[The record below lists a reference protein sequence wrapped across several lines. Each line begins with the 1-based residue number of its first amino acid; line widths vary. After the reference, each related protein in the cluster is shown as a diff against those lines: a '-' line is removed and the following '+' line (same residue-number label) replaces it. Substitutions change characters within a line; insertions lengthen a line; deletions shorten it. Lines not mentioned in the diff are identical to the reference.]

1 MNINMTLIGQTIA
14 FAIFVWFCIKYV
26 WPPIS
31 NALHERQKKIADGLD
46 AASRA
51 SRDLEVAQEKAEQT
65 LRESKEQASQIL
77 EQANK
82 RSAQIV
88 EEARDQARAEGE
100 RLVASA
106 RSEIEQEVNRAKED
120 LRAQVSH
127 LAIIGAERVLEASV
141 DEKAHRKLLDELA
154 AEL

>member
-31 NALHERQKKIADGLD
+31 SALHERQKKIADGLD

-51 SRDLEVAQEKAEQT
+51 SRDLELAQEQAAQT

-77 EQANK
+77 DQANK
-82 RSAQIV
+82 RSSQMI
-88 EEARDQARAEGE
+88 EEARELARAEGE
-100 RLVASA
+100 RLVAGA
-106 RSEIEQEVNRAKED
+106 RAEIDQEINRAKEE
-120 LRAQVSH
+120 LRAQVAT
-127 LAIIGAERVLEASV
+127 LAIVGAERVLEASI
-141 DEKAHRKLLDELA
+141 DEKAHRKLLDKLA

>member
-1 MNINMTLIGQTIA
+1 VNINMTLIGQTIA

-141 DEKAHRKLLDELA
+141 DEQAHRKLLDELA

>member
-31 NALHERQKKIADGLD
+31 TALHERQKRIAEGLD

-51 SRDLEVAQEKAEQT
+51 SRDLELAQEQASQT

-82 RSAQIV
+82 RSAQMV
-88 EEARDQARAEGE
+88 EEARVQARAEGE
-100 RLVASA
+100 RLIASA
-106 RSEIEQEVNRAKED
+106 RAEIDQEIQRAKDE
-120 LRAQVSH
+120 LRAQVSS
-127 LAIIGAERVLEASV
+127 LAVVGAERVLEASV
-141 DEKAHRKLLDELA
+141 DEKAHRQLLDKLA

>member
-1 MNINMTLIGQTIA
+1 VNINMTLIGQTIA

-31 NALHERQKKIADGLD
+31 TALHERQKKIADGLD

-51 SRDLEVAQEKAEQT
+51 SRDLELAQEQASQT
-65 LRESKEQASQIL
+65 LQESKEQASQIL

-88 EEARDQARAEGE
+88 EEAREQARAEGE
-100 RLVASA
+100 RLLVGA
-106 RSEIEQEVNRAKED
+106 RAEIDQEMQRAKED

-127 LAIIGAERVLEASV
+127 LAVIGAERILEGSV